1 MIIFIVHPDGGYAE
15 ASPTEDL
22 VSAYEMADGREFS
35 WSDPTMKANP
45 YVGREPRFYAS
56 ILYNGAP
63 WKGQTLYTYEGC
75 NDGYALG
82 GGTTCTGYYMRK
94 LFDENLPKNG
104 IRATDLTYYYMR
116 SLVDLCRS
124 YGRTRGYSCSIGG
137 LE

>member
-1 MIIFIVHPDGGYAE
+1 MSTQRWRVIAE

-63 WKGQTLYTYEGC
+63 LKGQTLYTYEGC
-75 NDGYALG
+75 NDGYALERW
-82 GGTTCTGYYMRK
+82 YY
-94 LFDENLPKNG
+94 LYWLLY
-104 IRATDLTYYYMR
+104 AQ
-116 SLVDLCRS
+116 VV
-124 YGRTRGYSCSIGG
+124 
-137 LE
+137 